1 MKDTWNKTDDK
12 IKKSDWVAAA
22 VHAAVPGAAVV
33 VSAPEAALTLVI
45 VVAVSLAE
53 ATRSVFRAAGPV
65 ISCWVAM
72 SR

>member
-1 MKDTWNKTDDK
+1 MQ
-12 IKKSDWVAAA
+12 KSGWVAAA

-33 VSAPEAALTLVI
+33 VSTAEAALALAV

-53 ATRSVFRAAGPV
+53 ATRSVLSAAGPV

-72 SR
+72 S